1 MLVITLFFS
10 SHNCAALPNLDIRGP
25 RRERTNDVYVFC

>member
-10 SHNCAALPNLDIRGP
+10 SQNSAALPNFDIRGP
-25 RRERTNDVYVFC
+25 RRERTNEVYVSC